1 MKLEI
6 KFLNSVRLIKLLIA
20 ASRWLSKYSD
30 VLNDLNVYP
39 VPDGDTGTNMSMTL
53 QAVENDLIKLNHE
66 PKMEELAEIVS
77 ESILLGA
84 RGNSGTILSQIIQG
98 FLDGVKD
105 KEEVS
110 VEDVALAFK
119 KAKERAYEAVIDP
132 VEGTMLTV
140 IRRVAEEAVAY
151 TGPKDDFVL
160 FLVHLKNVAHEAV
173 EETPNQLLKLKE
185 AGVVDAGGKGI
196 FYILEGFEKS
206 IADPEMLKDLERI
219 VKSQASRRDKLD
231 TTVAAHIYEDI
242 KFKYCTE
249 FVIESGGIDLT
260 DYKKELLKL
269 GDSLVCAQ
277 TSKKIK
283 THIHS
288 NNPGAVLEI
297 AVKFGNLSNIK
308 IDNMEI
314 QHKNILL
321 VGEETEDYSPLK
333 EEQKY
338 MFNHENNNPVAIF
351 AIADNLE
358 IGNLFLNNGATGVLI
373 GGQTQNPSV
382 ADIEEG
388 LNQIN
393 AEKIVILPNN
403 KNIIGSA
410 KLAAERSKK
419 EIIVLETATMLEGN
433 YIIKNR
439 FESLE
444 KILADKKRNWSIE
457 ITQAVRDTKVDQL
470 EIKVGDYIALV
481 NGKITN
487 KDPELK
493 DLINQIYKEY
503 VNNETL
509 NVFSVVGKGSTEA
522 GNIALKS
529 IKTVVKYKEMIG
541 GQDNYPYYLYIENR
555 DPNMPEIAIVTDSTS
570 DLTPELIGDL
580 NIDIIP
586 LKITFDGNQYFKD
599 GVEISKK
606 DFWTKFTTEDVIP
619 KTSQPSP
626 AEFRDMYE
634 KLLDKGYKKIIS
646 IHLSSK
652 LSGTQQAARVARGML
667 GKEEEIAIIDSKTI
681 TFGLGHIV
689 LEATKMIKAGKTF
702 EETIEW
708 LEAIQSKNKV
718 YFVVNDMKYLEKGGR
733 IGKASAAIGGILNL
747 KPILKLEEGEV
758 TVAGKAFGKSG
769 AAKFLLKLAKEEASK
784 GSVILNTGWAGTE
797 VEHQTIEKIRNEI
810 LGLAKVEVRN
820 RYEIGAT
827 IGAHSGPVYGI
838 GVVPKIL

>member
-98 FLDGVKD
+98 FLDGVKH

-119 KAKERAYEAVIDP
+119 KAKERAYDAVMEP

-219 VKSQASRRDKLD
+219 VKSQANRRDKFE
-231 TTVAAHIYEDI
+231 TAAAAHTYENI

-249 FVIESGGIDLT
+249 FVIEAGAVDLSS
-260 DYKKELLKL
+260 YKSELLKL
-269 GDSLVCAQ
+269 GDSLVCAS
-277 TSKKIK
+277 TAKKTK
-283 THIHS
+283 THIHT

-297 AVKFGNLSNIK
+297 AGKLGNLNNIK
-308 IDNMEI
+308 IENMEI
-314 QHKNILL
+314 QHRNLILG
-321 VGEETEDYSPLK
+321 GESIDDYTLLK

-338 MFNHENNNPVAIF
+338 MFNHENENPIAIF
-351 AIADNLE
+351 AISDNLE
-358 IGNLFLNNGATGVLI
+358 IGNLFLNNGATGVLM

-388 LNQIN
+388 INQI
-393 AEKIVILPNN
+393 KSQRIVILPNN

-419 EIIVLETATMLEGN
+419 EVVVLETGTM
-433 YIIKNR
+433 
-439 FESLE
+439 
-444 KILADKKRNWSIE
+444 
-457 ITQAVRDTKVDQL
+457 
-470 EIKVGDYIALV
+470 
-481 NGKITN
+481 
-487 KDPELK
+487 
-493 DLINQIYKEY
+493 
-503 VNNETL
+503 
-509 NVFSVVGKGSTEA
+509 
-522 GNIALKS
+522 
-529 IKTVVKYKEMIG
+529 
-541 GQDNYPYYLYIENR
+541 
-555 DPNMPEIAIVTDSTS
+555 
-570 DLTPELIGDL
+570 
-580 NIDIIP
+580 
-586 LKITFDGNQYFKD
+586 
-599 GVEISKK
+599 
-606 DFWTKFTTEDVIP
+606 
-619 KTSQPSP
+619 
-626 AEFRDMYE
+626 
-634 KLLDKGYKKIIS
+634 
-646 IHLSSK
+646 
-652 LSGTQQAARVARGML
+652 
-667 GKEEEIAIIDSKTI
+667 
-681 TFGLGHIV
+681 
-689 LEATKMIKAGKTF
+689 
-702 EETIEW
+702 
-708 LEAIQSKNKV
+708 
-718 YFVVNDMKYLEKGGR
+718 
-733 IGKASAAIGGILNL
+733 
-747 KPILKLEEGEV
+747 
-758 TVAGKAFGKSG
+758 
-769 AAKFLLKLAKEEASK
+769 
-784 GSVILNTGWAGTE
+784 
-797 VEHQTIEKIRNEI
+797 
-810 LGLAKVEVRN
+810 
-820 RYEIGAT
+820 
-827 IGAHSGPVYGI
+827 
-838 GVVPKIL
+838 